1 MLRGTGL
8 GWDLRKSQPYELY
21 DRLAFSIPCGEHSD
35 CYDRYVCRVEEMR
48 QSLRI
53 MRQCIDQMPAGIV
66 KADDQKVSAPSRA
79 EMKASMEAL
88 IHHFK
93 IYTDGFFIKP
103 TTAYAA
109 VEAPK
114 GEFGVFV
121 ASDGSNR
128 PYRCKIRAPGFFHLQ
143 GVDFMSRDHMLSDL
157 VAIIGTMDIVFGE
170 IDR

>member
-8 GWDLRKSQPYELY
+8 GWDLRKSQPYEVY
-21 DRLAFSIPCGEHSD
+21 DQMGFMIPCGEHSD

-53 MRQCIDQMPAGIV
+53 MRQCIDKMPAGIV
-66 KADDQKVSAPSRA
+66 RADDQKVSAPSRA

-143 GVDFMSRDHMLSDL
+143 GIDFMSRDHMLSDL

>member
-1 MLRGTGL
+1 
-8 GWDLRKSQPYELY
+8 LY
-21 DRLAFSIPCGEHSD
+21 DKLSFKIPVGENSD
-35 CYDRYVCRVEEMR
+35 CYDRYVLRVEEMR
-48 QSLRI
+48 QSLHI
-53 MRQCIDQMPAGIV
+53 MRQCIDQMPLGIV

-103 TTAYAA
+103 TIAYTA

-121 ASDGSNR
+121 ASDGYNR

-143 GVDFMSRDHMLSDL
+143 GIDFMSRDHMLTDL
-157 VAIIGTMDIVFGE
+157 VAIIGTADIVFGE